1 MKYELRREE
10 REMITVYVIVLLLI
24 AILGSTVWVGIGLTG
39 VGVAA
44 ISLFRSSMPFIKHLG
59 FSIWSTATTP
69 TMIALVLFVF
79 MAEILFRTKLSE
91 LIFSGLA
98 PWVNRIPG
106 KLMHTNVI
114 GCTLFAAVSG
124 SSAATAATIGKVT
137 LVELEKRGY
146 DHAISVGSLA
156 GAGTLGF
163 LIPPST
169 MLIIYGVL
177 AEESVLKLFLA
188 GFVPGFIISGLY
200 ICYIMFYSLFIK
212 EVAPNEK
219 LNFTTKEKLRSIINL
234 GPIVFLILLIMVAMY
249 GGYATPTEAASV
261 GVLGSLLIGFFQKS
275 LSFKALKEALMST
288 TRTGSMIGL
297 IIIGAVFL
305 SEMFGFLGIPNLLA
319 TTIAAMNLSP
329 LTLIAILLIFF
340 IFLGCIMEGMAI
352 LVMTLPITLPLI
364 LQAGYSKIWF
374 GIFMVIAIQLAQIT
388 PPVGFNL
395 FIIQGLTGDTIGY
408 VSKAALPFFIIMAL
422 FALVIA
428 VFPEVVTYIPDLVFS
443 R

>member
-1 MKYELRREE
+1 
-10 REMITVYVIVLLLI
+10 
-24 AILGSTVWVGIGLTG
+24 
-39 VGVAA
+39 
-44 ISLFRSSMPFIKHLG
+44 
-59 FSIWSTATTP
+59 
-69 TMIALVLFVF
+69 MIALVLFVF

-106 KLMHTNVI
+106 KLMHTNVL

-188 GFVPGFIISGLY
+188 GFIPGFIISGLY
-200 ICYIMFYSLFIK
+200 MGYIMFYSLFIK
-212 EVAPNEK
+212 DVAPKER
-219 LNFTTKEKLRSIINL
+219 LLHFTNRERLRSIVNL

-275 LSFKALKEALMST
+275 LSFKAIKDALMSA

-305 SEMFGFLGIPNLLA
+305 SEMMGFLRIPDLLA

-329 LTLIAILLIFF
+329 LALIALLLIFF

-352 LVMTLPITLPLI
+352 LVMTLPITLPLV
-364 LQAGYSKIWF
+364 LQAGYNKIWF

-395 FIIQGLTGDTIGY
+395 YIIQGLTGDTIGY
-408 VSKAALPFFIIMAL
+408 VSKAAIPFFIIMAL

-428 VFPEVVTYIPDLVFS
+428 VFPEIVTYIPDLIFS

>member
-1 MKYELRREE
+1 MVS
-10 REMITVYVIVLLLI
+10 VYVTVLLLI
-24 AILGSTVWVGIGLTG
+24 VILGSTVWVGLGLTG
-39 VGVAA
+39 VGVAT

-69 TMIALVLFVF
+69 TMIALVLFVL
-79 MAEILFRTKLSE
+79 MAEILFRTRLSE

-106 KLMHTNVI
+106 KLMHTNVL

-137 LVELEKRGY
+137 LAELEKRGY
-146 DHAISVGSLA
+146 DHRMSIGSLA

-188 GFVPGFIISGLY
+188 GFIPGLIISGLY
-200 ICYIMFYSLFIK
+200 MSYIMFYSLFIK
-212 EVAPNEK
+212 DVAPKERMLHFTNREK
-219 LNFTTKEKLRSIINL
+219 LKSIIDL
-234 GPIVFLILLIMVAMY
+234 GPIVLLILLIMVAMY

-261 GVLGSLLIGFFQKS
+261 GVLGSLLIGFFQRS
-275 LSFKALKEALMST
+275 LSFKAIKDALMSA

-305 SEMFGFLGIPNLLA
+305 SEMMGFLRIPDLLA
-319 TTIAAMNLSP
+319 TKIVAMNLSP
-329 LTLIAILLIFF
+329 VALITLLLIFY
-340 IFLGCIMEGMAI
+340 IFLGCIMEGMSI
-352 LVMTLPITLPLI
+352 LVMTLPITLPLV

-374 GIFMVIAIQLAQIT
+374 GIFMVIVIELAQIT

-395 FIIQGLTGDTIGY
+395 YIIQGLTGDNIGY
-408 VSKAALPFFIIMAL
+408 IAKATLPFFIIMAL
-422 FALVIA
+422 FAIFIA
-428 VFPEVVTYIPDLVFS
+428 FYPEIVTYIPDLIVFTG
-443 R
+443 

>member
-1 MKYELRREE
+1 
-10 REMITVYVIVLLLI
+10 MIAVYVTILLLI
-24 AILGSTVWVGIGLTG
+24 SILGSTVWVGLGLTG
-39 VGVAA
+39 VGVVV
-44 ISLFRSSMPFIKHLG
+44 ISLFRSSMPYIKHLG
-59 FSIWSTATTP
+59 FSLWSTATTP
-69 TMIALVLFVF
+69 TMIALVLFVL

-98 PWVNRIPG
+98 PWVNKIPG

-137 LVELEKRGY
+137 LAELEKRGY
-146 DHAISVGSLA
+146 DHRLSIGSLA

-188 GFVPGFIISGLY
+188 GFIPGLIISGLY
-200 ICYIMFYSLFIK
+200 VGYIMVYSLYKKNIT
-212 EVAPNEK
+212 PSEK
-219 LNFTTKEKLRSIINL
+219 LHYTNREKLRSIVNL
-234 GPIVFLILLIMVAMY
+234 GPIVFLILLIMIAMY
-249 GGYATPTEAASV
+249 GGYATPTEAAAV
-261 GVLGSLLIGFFQKS
+261 GVLGSLIIGFFQKS
-275 LSFKALKEALMST
+275 LSFKAIKDALMAA

-305 SEMFGFLGIPNLLA
+305 SEMMGFLGIPGLLA
-319 TTIAAMNLSP
+319 TKIAAMNLSP
-329 LTLIAILLIFF
+329 VALISLLLIFY
-340 IFLGCIMEGMAI
+340 IFLGCIMEGMSI
-352 LVMTLPITLPLI
+352 LVMTLPITLPLV

-374 GIFMVIAIQLAQIT
+374 GIFMVIAIELAQIT

-395 FIIQGLTGDTIGY
+395 YIIQGLTGDNIGY
-408 VSKAALPFFIIMAL
+408 IAKATLPFFIIMAL
-422 FALVIA
+422 FAVFIA
-428 VFPEVVTYIPDLVFS
+428 FYPEIVTYIPDLIVFTG
-443 R
+443 

>member
-1 MKYELRREE
+1 MKEVIELVSVY
-10 REMITVYVIVLLLI
+10 ITVLLLI
-24 AILGSTVWVGIGLTG
+24 LILGSTVWVGLGLTG
-39 VGVAA
+39 VGVIV
-44 ISLFRSSMPFIKHLG
+44 ISLFRSTMPYIKHLG

-69 TMIALVLFVF
+69 TMIALVLFVL
-79 MAEILFRTKLSE
+79 MAEILFRTRLSE

-106 KLMHTNVI
+106 KLIHTNVL

-137 LVELEKRGY
+137 LTELEKRGY
-146 DHAISVGSLA
+146 DHRMSIGSLA

-188 GFVPGFIISGLY
+188 GFVPGLIIAALY
-200 ICYIMFYSLFIK
+200 VGYIIFYSIFK
-212 EVAPNEK
+212 KDVAPRGRLQFTNREK
-219 LNFTTKEKLRSIINL
+219 IKSIINL

-249 GGYATPTEAASV
+249 GGYATPTEAAAV
-261 GVLGSLLIGFFQKS
+261 GVLGSLIIGFFQKS
-275 LSFKALKEALMST
+275 LTFKAIKDALMAA

-305 SEMFGFLGIPNLLA
+305 SEMMGFLGIPNLLA
-319 TTIAAMNLSP
+319 NRIAIMNLSP
-329 LTLIAILLIFF
+329 IALITLLLIFY
-340 IFLGCIMEGMAI
+340 IFLGCIMEGMSI
-352 LVMTLPITLPLI
+352 LVMTLPIMLPLV

-374 GIFMVIAIQLAQIT
+374 GIFMVIAIELAQIT

-395 FIIQGLTGDTIGY
+395 YIIQGLTGDNIGY
-408 VSKAALPFFIIMAL
+408 IAKATLPFFIIMAL
-422 FALVIA
+422 FAIFIA
-428 VFPEVVTYIPDLVFS
+428 IYPGIVTYIPDLIIFTG
-443 R
+443 

>member
-1 MKYELRREE
+1 
-10 REMITVYVIVLLLI
+10 MIAVYVTILLLI
-24 AILGSTVWVGIGLTG
+24 AILGSTVWVGLGLTG
-39 VGVAA
+39 VGVIV
-44 ISLFRSSMPFIKHLG
+44 ISLFRSSMPYIKHLG
-59 FSIWSTATTP
+59 FSLWSTATTP
-69 TMIALVLFVF
+69 TMIALVLFVL

-98 PWVNRIPG
+98 PWVNKIPG

-137 LVELEKRGY
+137 LAELEKRGY
-146 DHAISVGSLA
+146 DHRLSIGSLA

-188 GFVPGFIISGLY
+188 GFIPGLIISGLY
-200 ICYIMFYSLFIK
+200 VGYIMVYSLYKKNI
-212 EVAPNEK
+212 APSEKIHYTNREK
-219 LNFTTKEKLRSIINL
+219 LISIVNL

-249 GGYATPTEAASV
+249 GGYATPTEAAAV
-261 GVLGSLLIGFFQKS
+261 GVLGSLIIGFFQKT
-275 LSFKALKEALMST
+275 LSFKAIKDALMGA

-305 SEMFGFLGIPNLLA
+305 SEMMGFLGIPGLLA
-319 TTIAAMNLSP
+319 TKIAAMNLSP
-329 LTLIAILLIFF
+329 IALISLLLIFY
-340 IFLGCIMEGMAI
+340 IFLGCIMEGMSI
-352 LVMTLPITLPLI
+352 LVMTLPITLPLV

-374 GIFMVIAIQLAQIT
+374 GIFMVIAIELAQIT

-395 FIIQGLTGDTIGY
+395 YIIQGLTGDNIGY
-408 VSKAALPFFIIMAL
+408 IAKATLPFFIIMAL
-422 FALVIA
+422 FAVFIA
-428 VFPEVVTYIPDLVFS
+428 VFPEIVTYIPDLIVFTG
-443 R
+443 

>member
-1 MKYELRREE
+1 MVS
-10 REMITVYVIVLLLI
+10 VYVTLLLLSF
-24 AILGSTVWVGIGLTG
+24 ILGSTVWVGLGLTG
-39 VGVAA
+39 VGVAV
-44 ISLFRSSMPFIKHLG
+44 ISLFRSSMPYIKHLG

-106 KLMHTNVI
+106 KLMHTNVL

-137 LVELEKRGY
+137 LTELDKRGY
-146 DHAISVGSLA
+146 DHRMSIGSLA

-188 GFVPGFIISGLY
+188 GFIPGLIISGLY
-200 ICYIMFYSLFIK
+200 MFYIVFYSLFK
-212 EVAPNEK
+212 KDVAPKEEK
-219 LNFTTKEKLRSIINL
+219 LYFTNREKLKSIINL
-234 GPIVFLILLIMVAMY
+234 GPIVLLILLMMVAMY

-261 GVLGSLLIGFFQKS
+261 GVLGSLLIGFFQRS
-275 LSFKALKEALMST
+275 LSFKAIKDALMSA

-305 SEMFGFLGIPNLLA
+305 SEMMGFLRIPDLLA
-319 TTIAAMNLSP
+319 TKIAAMNLSP
-329 LTLIAILLIFF
+329 IALISLLLIFY
-340 IFLGCIMEGMAI
+340 IFLGCIMEGLSI
-352 LVMTLPITLPLI
+352 LVMTLPITLPLV

-374 GIFMVIAIQLAQIT
+374 GIIVIELAQIT

-395 FIIQGLTGDTIGY
+395 YIIQGLTGDNIGY
-408 VSKAALPFFIIMAL
+408 VAKATLPFFIIMAL
-422 FALVIA
+422 FAIFIA
-428 VFPEVVTYIPDLVFS
+428 FYPEVVTYIPEHIIFS
-443 R
+443 G

>member
-1 MKYELRREE
+1 MLAVY
-10 REMITVYVIVLLLI
+10 ITILFLI
-24 AILGSTVWVGIGLTG
+24 AILGSTVWVGLGLTG
-39 VGVAA
+39 VGVVA
-44 ISLFRSSMPFIKHLG
+44 ISIFRSSMPYIKHLG
-59 FSIWSTATTP
+59 FSLWSTAITP
-69 TMIALVLFVF
+69 TMIALVLFVL

-91 LIFSGLA
+91 LIFSGLS
-98 PWVNRIPG
+98 PWVTRIPG
-106 KLMHTNVI
+106 KLMHTNVL

-137 LVELEKRGY
+137 LAELEKRGY
-146 DHAISVGSLA
+146 DHRLSIGSLA

-188 GFVPGFIISGLY
+188 GFVPGLIISALY
-200 ICYIMFYSLFIK
+200 IGYIIFYSLFK
-212 EVAPNEK
+212 KNVAPNEK
-219 LNFTTKEKLRSIINL
+219 LHYTRREKLRSIVDL

-261 GVLGSLLIGFFQKS
+261 GVLGSLIIGFFQKS
-275 LSFKALKEALMST
+275 LSFKAIKDALMAA

-305 SEMFGFLGIPNLLA
+305 SEMMGFLGIPGLLA
-319 TTIAAMNLSP
+319 TKIAAMNLSQVA
-329 LTLIAILLIFF
+329 LISLLLIFY
-340 IFLGCIMEGMAI
+340 IFLGCIMEGMSI
-352 LVMTLPITLPLI
+352 LVMTLPITLPLV

-374 GIFMVIAIQLAQIT
+374 GIFMVIAIELAQIT

-395 FIIQGLTGDTIGY
+395 YIIQGLTGDNIGY
-408 VSKAALPFFIIMAL
+408 VAKATLPFFVIMAL
-422 FALVIA
+422 FAVFIA
-428 VFPEVVTYIPDLVFS
+428 FYPEIVTYVPDLIVFTG
-443 R
+443 

>member
-1 MKYELRREE
+1 
-10 REMITVYVIVLLLI
+10 MIAVYVTILLLI
-24 AILGSTVWVGIGLTG
+24 SILGSTVWVGLGLTG
-39 VGVAA
+39 VGVVV
-44 ISLFRSSMPFIKHLG
+44 ISLFRSSMPYIKHLG
-59 FSIWSTATTP
+59 FSLWSTATTP
-69 TMIALVLFVF
+69 TMIALVLFVL

-98 PWVNRIPG
+98 PWVNKIPG

-137 LVELEKRGY
+137 LAELEKRGY
-146 DHAISVGSLA
+146 DHRLSIGSLA

-188 GFVPGFIISGLY
+188 GFIPGLIISGLY
-200 ICYIMFYSLFIK
+200 VGYIMVYSLYKKNI
-212 EVAPNEK
+212 APSEK
-219 LNFTTKEKLRSIINL
+219 LHYTNREKLRSIVNL
-234 GPIVFLILLIMVAMY
+234 GPIVFLILLIMIAMY
-249 GGYATPTEAASV
+249 GGYATPTEAAAV
-261 GVLGSLLIGFFQKS
+261 GVLGSLIIGFFQKS
-275 LSFKALKEALMST
+275 LSFKAIKDALMAA

-305 SEMFGFLGIPNLLA
+305 SEMMGFLGIPGLLA
-319 TTIAAMNLSP
+319 TKIAAMNLSP
-329 LTLIAILLIFF
+329 VALISLLLIFY
-340 IFLGCIMEGMAI
+340 IFLGCIMEGMSI
-352 LVMTLPITLPLI
+352 LVMTLPITLPLV

-374 GIFMVIAIQLAQIT
+374 GIFMVIAIELAQIT

-395 FIIQGLTGDTIGY
+395 YIIQGLTGDNIGY
-408 VSKAALPFFIIMAL
+408 IAKATLPFFIIMAL
-422 FALVIA
+422 FAVFIA
-428 VFPEVVTYIPDLVFS
+428 FYPEIVTYIPDLIVFTG
-443 R
+443 

>member
-10 REMITVYVIVLLLI
+10 REMIAVYVIVLFLI
-24 AILGSTVWVGIGLTG
+24 AILGSTVWVGIGLAG

-69 TMIALVLFVF
+69 TMIALVLFIF

-106 KLMHTNVI
+106 KLMHTNII

-169 MLIIYGVL
+169 MLIIRTYHFRAIYLLYYVL
-177 AEESVLKLFLA
+177 
-188 GFVPGFIISGLY
+188 
-200 ICYIMFYSLFIK
+200 
-212 EVAPNEK
+212 
-219 LNFTTKEKLRSIINL
+219 
-234 GPIVFLILLIMVAMY
+234 
-249 GGYATPTEAASV
+249 
-261 GVLGSLLIGFFQKS
+261 
-275 LSFKALKEALMST
+275 
-288 TRTGSMIGL
+288 
-297 IIIGAVFL
+297 
-305 SEMFGFLGIPNLLA
+305 
-319 TTIAAMNLSP
+319 
-329 LTLIAILLIFF
+329 FF
-340 IFLGCIMEGMAI
+340 IYKRG
-352 LVMTLPITLPLI
+352 
-364 LQAGYSKIWF
+364 SS
-374 GIFMVIAIQLAQIT
+374 
-388 PPVGFNL
+388 
-395 FIIQGLTGDTIGY
+395 QG
-408 VSKAALPFFIIMAL
+408 KA
-422 FALVIA
+422 
-428 VFPEVVTYIPDLVFS
+428 
-443 R
+443 

>member
-1 MKYELRREE
+1 LISVY
-10 REMITVYVIVLLLI
+10 ITVILLI
-24 AILGSTVWVGIGLTG
+24 LLLGSTVWVGLGLTG
-39 VGVAA
+39 VGVLA
-44 ISLFRSSMPFIKHLG
+44 ISLFRSTMPYIKHLG

-69 TMIALVLFVF
+69 TMIALVLFVL

-106 KLMHTNVI
+106 KLMHTNVL

-137 LVELEKRGY
+137 LTELEKRGY
-146 DHAISVGSLA
+146 DHQMSIGSLA

-188 GFVPGFIISGLY
+188 GFVPGLIISGLY
-200 ICYIMFYSLFIK
+200 ICYIVFYSLFK
-212 EVAPNEK
+212 KDVAPKGK
-219 LNFTTKEKLRSIINL
+219 LHFTSKEKIKSIINL
-234 GPIVFLILLIMVAMY
+234 GPIVFLILLIMIAMY

-261 GVLGSLLIGFFQKS
+261 GVLGSLVIGFFQKS
-275 LSFKALKEALMST
+275 LSFKAIREALMAA

-305 SEMFGFLGIPNLLA
+305 SEMMGFLGIPNLLA
-319 TTIAAMNLSP
+319 TRIAAMNLSP
-329 LTLIAILLIFF
+329 VALISLLLIFY
-340 IFLGCIMEGMAI
+340 IFLGCIMEGMSI
-352 LVMTLPITLPLI
+352 LVMTLPITLPLV

-374 GIFMVIAIQLAQIT
+374 GIFMVIAIELAQIT

-395 FIIQGLTGDTIGY
+395 YIIQGLTGDNIGY
-408 VSKAALPFFIIMAL
+408 VAKATLPFFIIMAL
-422 FALVIA
+422 FAIFIA
-428 VFPEVVTYIPDLVFS
+428 IYPGIVTYIPDIIVFTG
-443 R
+443 

>member
-1 MKYELRREE
+1 
-10 REMITVYVIVLLLI
+10 MIDLISVYISAILLI
-24 AILGSTVWVGIGLTG
+24 LILGSTVWVGLGLTG
-39 VGVAA
+39 VGVLV
-44 ISLFRSSMPFIKHLG
+44 ISLFRSTMPYIKHLG

-69 TMIALVLFVF
+69 TMIALVLFVL

-98 PWVNRIPG
+98 PWVNKIPG
-106 KLMHTNVI
+106 KLMHTNVL

-137 LVELEKRGY
+137 LFELEKRGY
-146 DHAISVGSLA
+146 DHQMSIGSLA

-188 GFVPGFIISGLY
+188 GFVPGLIISGLY
-200 ICYIMFYSLFIK
+200 ISYIVFYSLFK
-212 EVAPNEK
+212 KDVAPKDK
-219 LNFTTKEKLRSIINL
+219 LQFTSKEKIKSIINL
-234 GPIVFLILLIMVAMY
+234 GPIVFLILLIMIAMY
-249 GGYATPTEAASV
+249 GGYATPTEAAAV
-261 GVLGSLLIGFFQKS
+261 GVLGSLIIGFFQKS
-275 LSFKALKEALMST
+275 LSFKAIKEALMAA

-305 SEMFGFLGIPNLLA
+305 SEMMGFLGIPNLLA
-319 TTIAAMNLSP
+319 TKIAAMSLSP
-329 LTLIAILLIFF
+329 VALISLLLIFY
-340 IFLGCIMEGMAI
+340 IFLGCIMEGMSI
-352 LVMTLPITLPLI
+352 LVMTLPITLPLV

-374 GIFMVIAIQLAQIT
+374 GIFMVIAIELAQIT

-395 FIIQGLTGDTIGY
+395 YIIQGLTGDDIGY
-408 VSKAALPFFIIMAL
+408 VAKATLPFFIIMAL
-422 FALVIA
+422 FAIFIA
-428 VFPEVVTYIPDLVFS
+428 IYPGIVTYIPDVIVFTG
-443 R
+443 

>member
-1 MKYELRREE
+1 MKEVI
-10 REMITVYVIVLLLI
+10 EMVSVYVTVLLLI
-24 AILGSTVWVGIGLTG
+24 VILGSTVWVGLGLTG
-39 VGVAA
+39 VGVAT

-69 TMIALVLFVF
+69 TMIALVLFVL
-79 MAEILFRTKLSE
+79 MAEILFRTRLSE

-106 KLMHTNVI
+106 KLMHTNVL

-137 LVELEKRGY
+137 LAELEKRGY
-146 DHAISVGSLA
+146 DHRMSIGSLA

-188 GFVPGFIISGLY
+188 GFIPGLIISGLY
-200 ICYIMFYSLFIK
+200 MSYIMFYSLFIK
-212 EVAPNEK
+212 DVAPKERMLHFTNREK
-219 LNFTTKEKLRSIINL
+219 LKSIIDL
-234 GPIVFLILLIMVAMY
+234 GPIVLLILLIMVAMY

-261 GVLGSLLIGFFQKS
+261 GVLGSLLIGFFQRS
-275 LSFKALKEALMST
+275 LSFKAIKDALMSA

-305 SEMFGFLGIPNLLA
+305 SEMMGFLRIPDLLA
-319 TTIAAMNLSP
+319 TKIVAMNLSP
-329 LTLIAILLIFF
+329 VALITLLLIFY
-340 IFLGCIMEGMAI
+340 IFLGCIMEGMSI
-352 LVMTLPITLPLI
+352 LVMTLPITLPLV

-374 GIFMVIAIQLAQIT
+374 GIFMVIVIELAQIT

-395 FIIQGLTGDTIGY
+395 YIIQGLTGDNIGY
-408 VSKAALPFFIIMAL
+408 IAKATLPFFIIMAL
-422 FALVIA
+422 FAIFIA
-428 VFPEVVTYIPDLVFS
+428 FYPEIVTYIPDLIVFTG
-443 R
+443 